1 MDDAQLLRYSRHLL
15 LDELGFEAQQ
25 RLLDAGALIV
35 GVGGL
40 GSPAAFY
47 LAASGVGRLLLVD
60 DDVVELSNLQR
71 QILHRETG
79 LGLPKVESA
88 RRNLAELN
96 AATRVDTHAGR
107 IDAAWLHQWVP
118 TVSVVLDCSD
128 NFATRHAVNRACV
141 THGVPLVSGSA
152 LRFDGQ
158 VIAFDTRLAGSP
170 CYHCLYPDSQQ
181 IETLHCASA
190 GVYAPLTGIVGTLQA
205 AEVLKVVGRFGDA
218 AIGRLTL
225 VDALHGRFHQI
236 QVPRDPSC
244 PVCAARPSASPPSH
258 VDLPVVPITGAST

>member
-1 MDDAQLLRYSRHLL
+1 MDDAQLERYGRHIL

-25 RLLDAGALIV
+25 RLLESSALIV
-35 GVGGL
+35 GLGGL

-47 LAASGVGRLLLVD
+47 LAASGVGRLILVD

-71 QILHRETG
+71 QILHREAG
-79 LGLPKVESA
+79 IGLPKVESA
-88 RRNLAELN
+88 QRNLAELN
-96 AATRVDTHAGR
+96 AGIGIETHAAR
-107 IDAAWLHQWVP
+107 IDADWLDQRLP
-118 TVSVVLDCSD
+118 SVSVVLDCSD

-141 THGVPLVSGSA
+141 AHGVPLVSGSA

-158 VIAFDTRLAGSP
+158 VIAFDTRQTSSP

-181 IETLHCASA
+181 IETLHCATA
-190 GVYAPLTGIVGTLQA
+190 GVYAPLTGIIGTLQA
-205 AEVLKVVGRFGDA
+205 SEVLKVIGRFGDP

-225 VDALHGRFHQI
+225 VDTLHGRFHQI

-244 PVCAARPSASPPSH
+244 PVCADRPPVSPPPERP
-258 VDLPVVPITGAST
+258 DALCIGGDAPG